1 MEDVVRLVAEHELR
15 LYGLLGA
22 AGLICLAFVLL
33 AVRRLGRTPFGL
45 EKTLARRSLNAAL
58 AGLLLC
64 AALGASLYV
73 SNRYVAPAW
82 FAEPT
87 ELPPNLQPTAA
98 PTPTPI
104 LSAGPI
110 TVDSSGCDSNRAALS
125 QPESGERLTG
135 EVEVLGTANV
145 PNLAFYRIEISGVTT
160 NGAWVTLNVGNEPK
174 VNGRLGVFNVNSYQ
188 AGEYAFRLV
197 VSDNLGK
204 AYPPCAIAVTFAPLN
219 VAPAPAPTVA
229 P

>member
-1 MEDVVRLVAEHELR
+1 MEDVVRFLVEHEAR
-15 LYGLLGA
+15 LFGLLGA
-22 AGLICLAFVLL
+22 VGLICVAFVLL

-64 AALGASLYV
+64 LALGASLYLA
-73 SNRYVAPAW
+73 NRYVGPAW

-87 ELPPNLQPTAA
+87 ELPPELRPTSAPTA
-98 PTPTPI
+98 TPI

-110 TVDSSGCDSNRAALS
+110 TVDSSGCDPNRAALT

-145 PNLAFYRIEISGVTT
+145 PNLAFYRIEISGVAT

-197 VSDNLGK
+197 VSDNLGN
-204 AYPPCAIAVTFAPLN
+204 AFPPCAIAVTFVP
-219 VAPAPAPTVA
+219 VGGAPAPTLA